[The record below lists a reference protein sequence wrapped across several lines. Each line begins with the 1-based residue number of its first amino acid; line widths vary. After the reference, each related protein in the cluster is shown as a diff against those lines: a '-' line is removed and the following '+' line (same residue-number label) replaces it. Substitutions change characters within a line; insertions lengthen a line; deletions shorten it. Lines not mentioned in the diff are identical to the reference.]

1 MVLID
6 ERPQSCLRNTV
17 NGTKMSTLKLSTQ
30 DKKDLDKFTKFLAL
44 KAAQIIVQSRS
55 GEKVN
60 TKCKPNSSGTDWF
73 NLAIHDVPEVLAE
86 AKRALCGELI
96 NSTIPLCIE
105 ISLRTIEGDT
115 MVLETW
121 SLGVLPEHSDPTVRV
136 TYTVYNR
143 MGILLKSLLSVS
155 RITPAY
161 KLSRRQGPDSYVICY
176 RIYMGEPQLH
186 TLGDNYKHVRVGQLC
201 TPVGTIHLAVSYRTK
216 MTISPT
222 HTGRDSIMLKSDH
235 FHSDLSP
242 RHARYQQSEE
252 TSKSLSD
259 TIKVG
264 AFVVNKPVTVNEE
277 DFVIPD
283 VPFSSLLTPR
293 QISPPPVSVA
303 ETTNIKTA
311 TTTMTATAAT
321 AIATTTAA
329 TITSTSSATIAT
341 ATAITTDSS
350 NGNNERFPN
359 DNATSKCNSQN
370 GSRRS
375 SCSMT
380 SANDDFIMVDLK
392 TPFAV
397 TNTNS
402 DLGAFYRECQ
412 SAPQLQAFMEER
424 TLAEQV
430 GDLTKQLETFET
442 NMRRY
447 EDILS
452 SLCQT
457 ENNN

>member
-1 MVLID
+1 
-6 ERPQSCLRNTV
+6 
-17 NGTKMSTLKLSTQ
+17 MSALKLSMQ
-30 DKKDLDKFTKFLAL
+30 DKRDLDKFTKFLAL

-55 GEKVN
+55 GEKVS

-86 AKRALCGELI
+86 AKRALCGEI
-96 NSTIPLCIE
+96 VISTIPLCIE
-105 ISLRTIEGDT
+105 ISLRTVEGDT

-121 SLGVLPEHSDPTVRV
+121 SLHVLPEHSDPTIRV

-143 MGILLKSLLSVS
+143 MGILLKSLLSMS
-155 RITPAY
+155 RVTPAY

-176 RIYMGEPQLH
+176 KMYVGEPQLH
-186 TLGDNYKHVRVGQLC
+186 TLGDNYKNVRVGQLC
-201 TPVGTIHLAVSYRTK
+201 TPVGTIHLSVSYRTK

-222 HTGRDSIMLKSDH
+222 HTGRDSIMVKSDH

-242 RHARYQQSEE
+242 RNTRYQQSEE

-264 AFVVNKPVTVNEE
+264 AFVVNKSVTVNEE

-293 QISPPPVSVA
+293 QTSPPPVTVA
-303 ETTNIKTA
+303 E
-311 TTTMTATAAT
+311 AA
-321 AIATTTAA
+321 
-329 TITSTSSATIAT
+329 STK
-341 ATAITTDSS
+341 TAITTTTTDSG
-350 NGNNERFPN
+350 NGNHERLIN
-359 DNATSKCNSQN
+359 DNTTSKCNSQN

-375 SCSMT
+375 SCSIT

-392 TPFAV
+392 TPFAG

-430 GDLTKQLETFET
+430 GGDLTKQLETFET

-452 SLCQT
+452 SLCHS

>member
-1 MVLID
+1 
-6 ERPQSCLRNTV
+6 
-17 NGTKMSTLKLSTQ
+17 MSALKLSMQ
-30 DKKDLDKFTKFLAL
+30 DKRDLDKFTKFLAL

-55 GEKVN
+55 GEKVS

-86 AKRALCGELI
+86 AKRALCGEI
-96 NSTIPLCIE
+96 VISTIPLCIE
-105 ISLRTIEGDT
+105 ISLRTVEGDT

-121 SLGVLPEHSDPTVRV
+121 SLHVLPEHSDPTIRV

-143 MGILLKSLLSVS
+143 MGILLKSLLSMS
-155 RITPAY
+155 RVTPAY

-176 RIYMGEPQLH
+176 KMYVGEPQLH
-186 TLGDNYKHVRVGQLC
+186 TLGDNYKNVRVGQLC
-201 TPVGTIHLAVSYRTK
+201 TPVGTIHLSVSYRTK

-222 HTGRDSIMLKSDH
+222 HTGRDSIMVKSDH

-242 RHARYQQSEE
+242 RNTRYQQSEE

-264 AFVVNKPVTVNEE
+264 AFVVNKSVTVNEE

-293 QISPPPVSVA
+293 QTSPPPVTVA
-303 ETTNIKTA
+303 E
-311 TTTMTATAAT
+311 AA
-321 AIATTTAA
+321 
-329 TITSTSSATIAT
+329 STK
-341 ATAITTDSS
+341 TAITTTTTDSG
-350 NGNNERFPN
+350 NGNHERLIN
-359 DNATSKCNSQN
+359 DNTTSKCNSQN

-375 SCSMT
+375 SCSIT
-380 SANDDFIMVDLK
+380 SANDDFIMK
-392 TPFAV
+392 TPFAG

-430 GDLTKQLETFET
+430 GGDLTKQLETFET

-452 SLCQT
+452 SLCHS

>member
-1 MVLID
+1 
-6 ERPQSCLRNTV
+6 
-17 NGTKMSTLKLSTQ
+17 MSMQLSMQ
-30 DKKDLDKFTKFLAL
+30 DRKDLEKFTKYLAL
-44 KAAQIIVQSRS
+44 RAAQIIVQSRS
-55 GEKVN
+55 GQKVN
-60 TKCKPNSSGTDWF
+60 TTCKSDSSAGDWF
-73 NLAIHDVPEVLAE
+73 NLAIKELPEVSAD
-86 AKRALCGELI
+86 AKRALCGE
-96 NSTIPLCIE
+96 
-105 ISLRTIEGDT
+105 ISKVIQLTA
-115 MVLETW
+115 
-121 SLGVLPEHSDPTVRV
+121 
-136 TYTVYNR
+136 
-143 MGILLKSLLSVS
+143 
-155 RITPAY
+155 PAY
-161 KLSRRQGPDSYVICY
+161 KLSRRQGPDSYTMCY

-186 TLGDNYKHVRVGQLC
+186 NLGDNYKHMRVGQLC
-201 TPVGTIHLAVSYRTK
+201 TPVGTIHLSVSYRTK

-222 HTGRDSIMLKSDH
+222 HKGRDSIMLKSDH

-264 AFVVNKPVTVNEE
+264 AFVINKPVIVNEE
-277 DFVIPD
+277 DLVIPD
-283 VPFSSLLTPR
+283 VPFRSLLTPK
-293 QISPPPVSVA
+293 QTSPPPISLMDP
-303 ETTNIKTA
+303 TNTK
-311 TTTMTATAAT
+311 TATAAT
-321 AIATTTAA
+321 V
-329 TITSTSSATIAT
+329 
-341 ATAITTDSS
+341 TDSN
-350 NGNNERFPN
+350 NGNNERLNN
-359 DNATSKCNSQN
+359 DNTTSKCASQN

-402 DLGAFYRECQ
+402 DVGAFYRECQ

-424 TLAEQV
+424 TLAEQL

-442 NMRRY
+442 NMQHY

>member
-1 MVLID
+1 
-6 ERPQSCLRNTV
+6 
-17 NGTKMSTLKLSTQ
+17 MSTLKLSMQ
-30 DKKDLDKFTKFLAL
+30 DRKDLDKFTKFLAL

-55 GEKVN
+55 GEKVS

-86 AKRALCGELI
+86 AKRALCGEI
-96 NSTIPLCIE
+96 VNSTIPLCIE
-105 ISLRTIEGDT
+105 ISLRTVEGDT

-121 SLGVLPEHSDPTVRV
+121 SLRVLPEHSDPAVRV

-176 RIYMGEPQLH
+176 KIYLGEPQLH
-186 TLGDNYKHVRVGQLC
+186 TLGDNYKNVRVGQLC
-201 TPVGTIHLAVSYRTK
+201 TPVGTIHLSVSYRTK

-222 HTGRDSIMLKSDH
+222 HTGRDSIMVKSDH

-242 RHARYQQSEE
+242 RHTRYQQ
-252 TSKSLSD
+252 
-259 TIKVG
+259 
-264 AFVVNKPVTVNEE
+264 
-277 DFVIPD
+277 
-283 VPFSSLLTPR
+283 R
-293 QISPPPVSVA
+293 QTSPPPVTVA
-303 ETTNIKTA
+303 EAANTKTA
-311 TTTMTATAAT
+311 ITTT
-321 AIATTTAA
+321 
-329 TITSTSSATIAT
+329 
-341 ATAITTDSS
+341 TTDSS
-350 NGNNERFPN
+350 NGNNERLTN
-359 DNATSKCNSQN
+359 DNTTSKCNSQN

-392 TPFAV
+392 TPFAG

-430 GDLTKQLETFET
+430 GGDLTKQLETFET

-452 SLCQT
+452 SLCHT

>member
-1 MVLID
+1 
-6 ERPQSCLRNTV
+6 
-17 NGTKMSTLKLSTQ
+17 MSTLKLSMQ

-55 GEKVN
+55 GEKVC

-73 NLAIHDVPEVLAE
+73 NLAIQDLPDVLAE
-86 AKRALCGELI
+86 AKRALCGEI
-96 NSTIPLCIE
+96 VNSTIPLCIE
-105 ISLRTIEGDT
+105 ISLRTVEGDT

-201 TPVGTIHLAVSYRTK
+201 TPVGTIHLSVSYRTK

-242 RHARYQQSEE
+242 RHARYQQS
-252 TSKSLSD
+252 
-259 TIKVG
+259 
-264 AFVVNKPVTVNEE
+264 
-277 DFVIPD
+277 
-283 VPFSSLLTPR
+283 SLLTPR
-293 QISPPPVSVA
+293 QTSPPPPPAPGSLGDTVNAKNVTAGVA
-303 ETTNIKTA
+303 
-311 TTTMTATAAT
+311 
-321 AIATTTAA
+321 
-329 TITSTSSATIAT
+329 
-341 ATAITTDSS
+341 TDNSN
-350 NGNNERFPN
+350 NGNNERLSN
-359 DNATSKCNSQN
+359 DNTTSKSNSQN
-370 GSRRS
+370 ESRRS

-392 TPFAV
+392 TPFAI

-442 NMRRY
+442 NMQHY

>member
-1 MVLID
+1 
-6 ERPQSCLRNTV
+6 
-17 NGTKMSTLKLSTQ
+17 MSTLKLSMQ

-55 GEKVN
+55 GEKVS

-86 AKRALCGELI
+86 AKRALCGEII

-105 ISLRTIEGDT
+105 ISLRTVEGDT

-121 SLGVLPEHSDPTVRV
+121 SLGILPEHSDPTIRV

-186 TLGDNYKHVRVGQLC
+186 TLGDNYKNVRVGQLY
-201 TPVGTIHLAVSYRTK
+201 TPVGTIHLSVSYRTK

-242 RHARYQQSEE
+242 RHARYQQNEE

-277 DFVIPD
+277 DFAIPD

-293 QISPPPVSVA
+293 QTSPPPVSVA
-303 ETTNIKTA
+303 ETTNTKTA
-311 TTTMTATAAT
+311 TTTA
-321 AIATTTAA
+321 
-329 TITSTSSATIAT
+329 
-341 ATAITTDSS
+341 TDSS
-350 NGNNERFPN
+350 NGNNERLAN
-359 DNATSKCNSQN
+359 DNTTSKCNSQN

-380 SANDDFIMVDLK
+380 SANDDFIMK

-412 SAPQLQAFMEER
+412 SAPQLQAFVKEE
-424 TLAEQV
+424 TLGEQIE
-430 GDLTKQLETFET
+430 DLTKQLETFET
-442 NMRRY
+442 NGRWY

-452 SLCQT
+452 SLCHT

>member
-1 MVLID
+1 
-6 ERPQSCLRNTV
+6 
-17 NGTKMSTLKLSTQ
+17 MSTLKLSMQ
-30 DKKDLDKFTKFLAL
+30 DKKDLDKFTKVLAL

-55 GEKVN
+55 GEKVS
-60 TKCKPNSSGTDWF
+60 TKCKPNSSGMDWF
-73 NLAIHDVPEVLAE
+73 NLAIHDLPEVLAE
-86 AKRALCGELI
+86 AKRALYGEI
-96 NSTIPLCIE
+96 VNSSIPLCIE
-105 ISLRTIEGDT
+105 ISLRTVEGDT

-121 SLGVLPEHSDPTVRV
+121 SLGILPEHSDPTVRV
-136 TYTVYNR
+136 TYTIYNR

-155 RITPAY
+155 RVTPAY
-161 KLSRRQGPDSYVICY
+161 KLSRRQGPDSYVISH

-201 TPVGTIHLAVSYRTK
+201 TPVGTIHLSVSYRTK

-242 RHARYQQSEE
+242 RHGRYQQSEE

-259 TIKVG
+259 TVKVG
-264 AFVVNKPVTVNEE
+264 AFVVNKPVMVNEE
-277 DFVIPD
+277 DLVIPD
-283 VPFSSLLTPR
+283 VPFSSLLMPR
-293 QISPPPVSVA
+293 QTSPPPASLS
-303 ETTNIKTA
+303 ETTNTKTG
-311 TTTMTATAAT
+311 TAAT
-321 AIATTTAA
+321 A
-329 TITSTSSATIAT
+329 
-341 ATAITTDSS
+341 TDSS
-350 NGNNERFPN
+350 NGNNERLIN

-375 SCSMT
+375 SCSIT
-380 SANDDFIMVDLK
+380 SANDDFIMK

-397 TNTNS
+397 GNTNS

-442 NMRRY
+442 NMQRY

-452 SLCQT
+452 SLYQV

>member
-1 MVLID
+1 MFYFILKIIKN
-6 ERPQSCLRNTV
+6 QQIA
-17 NGTKMSTLKLSTQ
+17 MSALKLSMQ

-73 NLAIHDVPEVLAE
+73 NLAIQDLPEVLSE
-86 AKRALCGELI
+86 AKRVLCSDI
-96 NSTIPLCIE
+96 ISSTIPLCIE
-105 ISLRTIEGDT
+105 ISLRTVEGDT

-121 SLGVLPEHSDPTVRV
+121 TLGVLPEQSDPTIRV

-155 RITPAY
+155 RVTPAY

-186 TLGDNYKHVRVGQLC
+186 ILGDNYKRVRVGQLC
-201 TPVGTIHLAVSYRTK
+201 TPVGTIYLSVSYRTK

-222 HTGRDSIMLKSDH
+222 YSGRDSIMLKSDH

-264 AFVVNKPVTVNEE
+264 AFVLNKQIVVNEE
-277 DFVIPD
+277 DLVIPD
-283 VPFSSLLTPR
+283 VPFSSLLSSR
-293 QISPPPVSVA
+293 QNSPPLPTSGTDSTTVPTIGTTT
-303 ETTNIKTA
+303 ETT
-311 TTTMTATAAT
+311 TTTTN
-321 AIATTTAA
+321 
-329 TITSTSSATIAT
+329 
-341 ATAITTDSS
+341 SS
-350 NGNNERFPN
+350 NGNTEKVSN
-359 DNATSKCNSQN
+359 DNATCKCNSQN

-375 SCSMT
+375 SCSIT
-380 SANDDFIMVDLK
+380 SANDDFIMK
-392 TPFAV
+392 TPFAG

-402 DLGAFYRECQ
+402 DLGVFYRECQ
-412 SAPQLQAFMEER
+412 SAPQLQAFTEEL
-424 TLAEQV
+424 TLADQV
-430 GDLTKQLETFET
+430 GDLTKKLETFET
-442 NMRRY
+442 DMQRY
-447 EDILS
+447 EDLLS
-452 SLCQT
+452 SLYQS

>member
-1 MVLID
+1 
-6 ERPQSCLRNTV
+6 
-17 NGTKMSTLKLSTQ
+17 MSTLKLSMQ

-55 GEKVN
+55 GEKVG

-73 NLAIHDVPEVLAE
+73 NLAIHDLPEVLAE
-86 AKRALCGELI
+86 AKRALCGEI
-96 NSTIPLCIE
+96 VNSTIPLCIE
-105 ISLRTIEGDT
+105 ISLRTVEGDT

-143 MGILLKSLLSVS
+143 MGILLKSLISVS

-201 TPVGTIHLAVSYRTK
+201 TPVGTIHLSVSYRTK

-252 TSKSLSD
+252 NSKSLSD

-264 AFVVNKPVTVNEE
+264 AFVVNKPVIVNEE
-277 DFVIPD
+277 DLVIPD

-293 QISPPPVSVA
+293 QTSPPPVSLPEA
-303 ETTNIKTA
+303 SNTKTA
-311 TTTMTATAAT
+311 TTATA
-321 AIATTTAA
+321 
-329 TITSTSSATIAT
+329 
-341 ATAITTDSS
+341 TDSS
-350 NGNNERFPN
+350 NGNNERLAN
-359 DNATSKCNSQN
+359 DNTTSKCNSQN

-380 SANDDFIMVDLK
+380 SANDDFIMK

-430 GDLTKQLETFET
+430 GDLTRQLETFET
-442 NMRRY
+442 NMQRY

-452 SLCQT
+452 ALCQS

>member
-1 MVLID
+1 
-6 ERPQSCLRNTV
+6 
-17 NGTKMSTLKLSTQ
+17 MSAQLSMQ
-30 DKKDLDKFTKFLAL
+30 DKKDLEKFTKYLAL
-44 KAAQIIVQSRS
+44 RAAQIIVQSRS
-55 GEKVN
+55 GQKVN
-60 TKCKPNSSGTDWF
+60 TTCKPDSSAGDWF
-73 NLAIHDVPEVLAE
+73 NLAIKELSEVSAD
-86 AKRALCGELI
+86 AKRALCGEI
-96 NSTIPLCIE
+96 VSSAVPLCIE
-105 ISLRTIEGDT
+105 ISLKTVEGDK

-121 SLGVLPEHSDPTVRV
+121 SLGVLPEQSDPTVRV

-143 MGILLKSLLSVS
+143 MGILLKSLISVS
-155 RITPAY
+155 RVTPAY
-161 KLSRRQGPDSYVICY
+161 KLSRRQGPDSYTMCY
-176 RIYMGEPQLH
+176 RLYMGEPQLH
-186 TLGDNYKHVRVGQLC
+186 NLGDNYKHVRVGQLC
-201 TPVGTIHLAVSYRTK
+201 TPVGTIHLSVSYRTK

-222 HTGRDSIMLKSDH
+222 HKGRDSIMLKSDH

-242 RHARYQQSEE
+242 RHARYQQSALNQIHSEE

-264 AFVVNKPVTVNEE
+264 AFVINKPVIVNEE
-277 DFVIPD
+277 DLVIPD
-283 VPFSSLLTPR
+283 VPFSSLLTPK
-293 QISPPPVSVA
+293 QTSPPPISLV
-303 ETTNIKTA
+303 EPNTKTA
-311 TTTMTATAAT
+311 MA
-321 AIATTTAA
+321 
-329 TITSTSSATIAT
+329 
-341 ATAITTDSS
+341 AITTDSN
-350 NGNNERFPN
+350 NGNNERLNN
-359 DNATSKCNSQN
+359 DNATLKCASQN

-402 DLGAFYRECQ
+402 DVGAFYRECQ
-412 SAPQLQAFMEER
+412 SAPQLQAFTEER
-424 TLAEQV
+424 TLAEQL

-442 NMRRY
+442 NMQHY

>member
-1 MVLID
+1 
-6 ERPQSCLRNTV
+6 
-17 NGTKMSTLKLSTQ
+17 MSTLKLSMQ

-55 GEKVN
+55 GEKVC

-73 NLAIHDVPEVLAE
+73 NLAIQDLPDVLAE
-86 AKRALCGELI
+86 AKRALCGEI
-96 NSTIPLCIE
+96 VNSTIPLCIE
-105 ISLRTIEGDT
+105 ISLRTVEGDT

-186 TLGDNYKHVRVGQLC
+186 NLGDNYKHVRVGQLC
-201 TPVGTIHLAVSYRTK
+201 TPVGTIHLSVSYRTK

-235 FHSDLSP
+235 FHADLSP

-252 TSKSLSD
+252 NSKSLSD

-264 AFVVNKPVTVNEE
+264 AFVISKPVIVNEE
-277 DFVIPD
+277 DLVIPD

-293 QISPPPVSVA
+293 QTSPPPGSL
-303 ETTNIKTA
+303 TDTINTKTV
-311 TTTMTATAAT
+311 
-321 AIATTTAA
+321 TTAA
-329 TITSTSSATIAT
+329 AS
-341 ATAITTDSS
+341 DSN
-350 NGNNERFPN
+350 NGNNERLSN
-359 DNATSKCNSQN
+359 DNTTSKSYSQN
-370 GSRRS
+370 ESRRS

-380 SANDDFIMVDLK
+380 SANDDFIMK

-412 SAPQLQAFMEER
+412 SAPQLQAFTEER

-442 NMRRY
+442 NMQHY

>member
-1 MVLID
+1 M
-6 ERPQSCLRNTV
+6 QMCLDRCGSIPN
-17 NGTKMSTLKLSTQ
+17 NMSNVQLNMQ

-44 KAAQIIVQSRS
+44 KAAQIIVQSRL

-73 NLAIHDVPEVLAE
+73 NLAIQDLPEVLTE
-86 AKRALCGELI
+86 AKRALCGEI
-96 NSTIPLCIE
+96 VNSRIPLCVE

-121 SLGVLPEHSDPTVRV
+121 SLGVLPEQSDPAVRV

-143 MGILLKSLLSVS
+143 MGILLKSLLSVT
-155 RITPAY
+155 RVTPAY

-186 TLGDNYKHVRVGQLC
+186 TLGDNYKHVRVGQLY
-201 TPVGTIHLAVSYRTK
+201 TPVGTIHLSVSYRTK

-222 HTGRDSIMLKSDH
+222 QTGRDSIMLKSDH

-252 TSKSLSD
+252 NNTSLSD

-264 AFVVNKPVTVNEE
+264 AFAGNKPVTVIEE
-277 DFVIPD
+277 DLVIPD

-293 QISPPPVSVA
+293 QTSPPPAPQTEPTNVPVSGSVPQSD
-303 ETTNIKTA
+303 NI
-311 TTTMTATAAT
+311 
-321 AIATTTAA
+321 
-329 TITSTSSATIAT
+329 
-341 ATAITTDSS
+341 
-350 NGNNERFPN
+350 NGNTEKTLNGNSTP
-359 DNATSKCNSQN
+359 KCNSQN

-380 SANDDFIMVDLK
+380 SANDDFIMK
-392 TPFAV
+392 TPFAG

-402 DLGAFYRECQ
+402 DLGTFYRECQ
-412 SAPQLQAFMEER
+412 SAPQLQAFTEER

-430 GDLTKQLETFET
+430 GDLTQQLETFET
-442 NMRRY
+442 NMHQY